1 MRGVVRH
8 HKPRQALLLLQVRR
22 VRHVPPA
29 GATRAAAA
37 ASAAARAGL
46 ARSVRAVSVAT
57 AAVEPVPVAAAAV
70 GAVPVAASGGTG
82 SALAA
87 AAAGARFVAAVASF
101 DAELRR
107 RCRTGC
113 VRTALRPARGVGEPR
128 FGRSAESVHRSLG
141 RRRCVHRRLH
151 HARRRQLL
159 AV

>member
-1 MRGVVRH
+1 MVRH

-101 DAELRR
+101 DAELRC
-107 RCRTGC
+107 RCR

-128 FGRSAESVHRSLG
+128 FGRSAESVHRSLR